1 MIPRPALTRTVV
13 DGVAFWTDEHLRE
26 TTGLL
31 VAFTERRG
39 GVSAPPYDSLNVA
52 AHVGDES
59 AAVDE
64 NRRILLDALGIGQLR
79 DRLVTAEQVHG
90 EAIADVEQADAGRG
104 AFAAHAPLPL
114 ASTDALLTAAPDV
127 PLMLL
132 FADCVPVV
140 LVAPGPRPLVAV
152 VHAGWR
158 GALSRLPGKVAR
170 RMAEGAGV
178 GANALLAYVGP
189 HIGECCYDVN
199 GERMSQFA
207 EQFATISPARAR
219 LDLAAVVSESLADEG
234 IPESRQCHLGVCT
247 MDHTD
252 AFYSY
257 RAEKRTGRH
266 AAVAAVLKTH
276 R

>member
-13 DGVAFWTDEHLRE
+13 EGVAFWTDERLRE
-26 TTGLL
+26 AAGLL
-31 VAFTERRG
+31 VAFSERHG
-39 GVSAPPYDSLNVA
+39 GASAPPYDSLNLA
-52 AHVGDES
+52 AHVGDDP

-64 NRRILLDALGIGQLR
+64 NRRILLDALGVGELR
-79 DRLVTAEQVHG
+79 DRIVTAEQVHG
-90 EAIADVEQADAGRG
+90 ETIGIVDEADAGRG
-104 AFAAHAPLPL
+104 AFAAREPLPL
-114 ASTDALLTAAPDV
+114 SSTDALLTATPDV

-140 LVAPGPRPLVAV
+140 LVAPGSSPMVSV

-158 GALSRLPGKVAR
+158 GALSRLPGKAASTL
-170 RMAEGAGV
+170 AEAAGV
-178 GANALLAYVGP
+178 EVNALLTYVGP
-189 HIGECCYDVN
+189 HIGECCYDVT
-199 GERMSQFA
+199 GERLSQFVNDFVTLTA
-207 EQFATISPARAR
+207 ARDR
-219 LDLAAVVSESLADEG
+219 LDLAAAVSESLSDAG
-234 IPESRQCHLGVCT
+234 VPASNQCRLGVCT